1 MGGGLHF
8 LDIIFFAV
16 VAVFLVLR
24 LRSVLGRRTG
34 NERPPPADPFT
45 LPPAREGKDDDKVIR
60 LPERAKRGQAGASE
74 PSQPVAEP
82 APQSPRDQGLAAIG
96 AADRNFAPDDFLKGA
111 RAAFEMIV
119 AAYAAGDTQTLRPLL
134 AGEVHDNFA
143 QAIKDRQAAGQTLK
157 TDLVGIKSAEI
168 EAARMDGATAL
179 VTIRFVSEQ
188 ANALLD
194 REGKPIEGDSNQITT
209 VVDLW
214 TFARDTR
221 SRDPNWALV
230 ETGTPD

>member
-34 NERPPPADPFT
+34 NERPPSDPFT
-45 LPPAREGKDDDKVIR
+45 LPPAREPGADDKVIR
-60 LPERAKRGQAGASE
+60 LPERNRRPATGE
-74 PSQPVAEP
+74 PSQPATAEP
-82 APQSPRDQGLAAIG
+82 AQPLSPRDQGLAAIR
-96 AADRNFAPDDFLKGA
+96 AADGGFVPEEFLKGA

-119 AAYAAGDTQTLRPLL
+119 AAYAAGDTKTLRPLL
-134 AGEVHDNFA
+134 AGEVYDNFA
-143 QAIKDRQAAGQTLK
+143 QAIKERQANGQTLK
-157 TDLVGIKSAEI
+157 TDLVGIKSTEI
-168 EAARMDGATAL
+168 EAARMEGASAM

-194 REGKPIEGDSNQITT
+194 GQGKVIEGDPNQIAT